1 MIIALAGKV
10 GSGKSTIGDFLAKKL
25 NMRRYSMGNMRRKM
39 ALDRGIT
46 LAELNK
52 LGEKEDWTDR
62 KVDEYQKKLA
72 KEEDNFVI
80 DGRLSWFFIP
90 SSIKIFVDVN
100 PKVGAE
106 RVFLAKRG
114 SEKGYK
120 SIEEAEKAN
129 KERIES
135 DIKRYKKLYNINP
148 YKLEN
153 YDIVLDTSEMTIEE
167 MNKLALKALR
177 TFIDDKQ

>member
-1 MIIALAGKV
+1 MIITLAGKV
-10 GSGKSTIGDFLAKKL
+10 GSGKSTIGNFLAKEL
-25 NMRRYSMGNMRRKM
+25 NMERYSMGDMRRKM
-39 ALDRGIT
+39 ALERGMT

-62 KVDEYQKKLA
+62 EVDEYQKKLA
-72 KEEDNFVI
+72 QKEDNFVI

-90 SSIKIFVDVN
+90 NSIKIFVDVD

-114 SEKGYK
+114 SERGYK
-120 SIEEAEKAN
+120 SIEEAEMAN

-135 DIKRYKKLYNINP
+135 DIKRHKMLYKINP
-148 YKLEN
+148 YELKN
-153 YDIVLDTSEMTIEE
+153 YDIVIDTSEMTIEE
-167 MNKLALKALR
+167 MNKLALKAVR
-177 TFIDDKQ
+177 TFIDDQR